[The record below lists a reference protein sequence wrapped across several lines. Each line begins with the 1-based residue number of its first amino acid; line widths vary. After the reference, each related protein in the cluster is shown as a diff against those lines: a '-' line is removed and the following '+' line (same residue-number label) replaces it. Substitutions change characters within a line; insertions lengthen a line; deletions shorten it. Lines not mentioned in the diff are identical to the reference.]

1 MLEFVQTAG
10 PVMIWLVVAGFVFC
24 ECAFI
29 IGLFLPGDSLL
40 LTAGLAMATTGHSAT
55 SVWGLALAAF
65 LAAIAGNHVGYGI
78 GVKMGDHVLAKQ
90 DGRYLNAHNLHRVKE
105 LMDRHGFF
113 SVFIARWIPWVRT
126 LCPLVAGAVGMDQRK
141 FTVASVLG
149 SLIWAPFL
157 LLVGYYASAALQD
170 YKWILDWALRGMIVM
185 LVAGTVVGIVGYRRE
200 MRKPNVTVDLD
211 D

>member
-1 MLEFVQTAG
+1 MLEFVQNAG

-29 IGLFLPGDSLL
+29 VGLFLPGDSLL
-40 LTAGLAMATTGHSAT
+40 LTAGLAMATTGHPSA
-55 SVWGLALAAF
+55 SVWGLATAAF

-78 GVKMGDHVLAKQ
+78 GAKMGDHVLAKQ
-90 DGRYLNAHNLHRVKE
+90 DGRYLNADNLHRVKH
-105 LMDRHGFF
+105 LMDRHGFL
-113 SVFIARWIPWVRT
+113 SVLIARWIPWVRT
-126 LCPLVAGAVGMDQRK
+126 LCPLVAGGVGMNKRQ

-157 LLVGYYASAALQD
+157 LLIGYYASSALHR
-170 YKWILDWALRGMIVM
+170 YKWLLDWALKGMVVM
-185 LVAGTVVGIVGYRRE
+185 LIAGTVIGIVGYRRE

>member
-1 MLEFVQTAG
+1 
-10 PVMIWLVVAGFVFC
+10 MIWLVVAGFVFC

-40 LTAGLAMATTGHSAT
+40 LTAGLAMATTGHSSY

-65 LAAIAGNHVGYGI
+65 LAAIAGNSVGYAI
-78 GVKMGDHVLAKQ
+78 GYKMGDHVLAKK

-113 SVFIARWIPWVRT
+113 SVLIARWIPWVRT
-126 LCPLVAGAVGMDQRK
+126 LCPLVAGAAGMNKRS

-157 LLVGYYASAALQD
+157 LLVGYYGSSALED
-170 YKWILDWALRGMIVM
+170 YKWILEWALKGMIVF
-185 LVAGTVVGIVGYRRE
+185 LVAGTILGIVGYRRE
-200 MRKPNVTVDLD
+200 MARPDVTVDLD